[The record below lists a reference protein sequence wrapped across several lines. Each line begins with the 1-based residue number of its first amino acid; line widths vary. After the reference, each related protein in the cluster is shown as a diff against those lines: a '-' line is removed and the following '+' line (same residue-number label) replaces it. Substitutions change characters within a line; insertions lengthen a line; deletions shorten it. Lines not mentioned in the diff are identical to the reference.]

1 MTKKGGIRFNEHDQV
16 NIPIFGD
23 QEIEIPEFLAEKT
36 KKGYQLVPTL
46 TKSGSITKRHKEPSI
61 KLTPKNIEYFSIP
74 KNGVERLQL
83 ADFVKKS
90 KIELEKQYKVYSDFQ
105 NKLLEIEL
113 KNVLKIP
120 EVKKTIAEA
129 KNKEKSIEE
138 IKEVLAEEI
147 FGDVPEPTVK
157 KTVSKSEI
165 PIEKL
170 RKYVVDELNT
180 KEKKKSLVKRLK
192 QAAGSKKYF
201 ENVFKTRLPRPVSK
215 YVLQSELVDELKT
228 KFSKKPINR
237 PLSGYDDK
245 IHNIDAIMESIV
257 YIEKPMM
264 FKRAEKLYHSGKID
278 SRMKNAVHAYVLDDS
293 LYSTTRF
300 PELVAGSGDYLYVKE
315 GIISK
320 STINKYDKLRKEQS
334 KLYADLKAKKEK
346 LAERRNK

>member
-1 MTKKGGIRFNEHDQV
+1 MTKKGGIRFNEHEQV

-129 KNKEKSIEE
+129 ENKKEAIEE

-147 FGDVPEPTVK
+147 FGDIPEPTVK
-157 KTVSKSEI
+157 KTTSKPKFKPPVGRKEFSEAKDLFGDI
-165 PIEKL
+165 TVKIRHNGDRTETLAKKILNDIMNKNKPIKKL
-170 RKYVVDELNT
+170 LEDGVISQKEAKRLYNYVYDNMERYPNSLHDEIVKNKYNLVDQNEIDKY
-180 KEKKKSLVKRLK
+180 KELVKTGNDL
-192 QAAGSKKYF
+192 SKKY
-201 ENVFKTRLPRPVSK
+201 EELRTKYNFKPT
-215 YVLQSELVDELKT
+215 Y
-228 KFSKKPINR
+228 
-237 PLSGYDDK
+237 
-245 IHNIDAIMESIV
+245 
-257 YIEKPMM
+257 EKDWW
-264 FKRAEKLYHSGKID
+264 KGWR
-278 SRMKNAVHAYVLDDS
+278 
-293 LYSTTRF
+293 
-300 PELVAGSGDYLYVKE
+300 
-315 GIISK
+315 
-320 STINKYDKLRKEQS
+320 
-334 KLYADLKAKKEK
+334 
-346 LAERRNK
+346 

>member
-1 MTKKGGIRFNEHDQV
+1 MTKKGGIRFNEHEQV

-23 QEIEIPEFLAEKT
+23 QEIEIPEYLAEKT

-46 TKSGSITKRHKEPSI
+46 TKSGSITKRHKEPAI

-129 KNKEKSIEE
+129 ENKKEAIEE
-138 IKEVLAEEI
+138 IKEVLADEI
-147 FGDVPEPTVK
+147 FGDIPEPTVK

-192 QAAGSKKYF
+192 QASGTKEYV
-201 ENVFKTRLPRPVSK
+201 ENVLKTRPSQTVNK
-215 YVLQSELVDELKT
+215 DVLQSELVDELKT

-237 PLSGYDDK
+237 TLAGYDDK
-245 IHNIDAIMESIV
+245 IRNIDAILQSIV

-264 FKRAEKLYHSGKID
+264 YKRAEKLYHSGKID
-278 SRMKNAVHAYVLDDS
+278 NRMMNDVRAYVLDDS
-293 LYSTTRF
+293 WVARNRF
-300 PELVAGSGDYLYVKE
+300 PELIAGSGDYFYVKE

-346 LAERRNK
+346 LAERRKK